1 MAMDTLFGAD
11 RTLAF
16 ASLFPS
22 TRYQGSKRKL
32 ARHIVSAT
40 SELEFDT
47 VLDAFGGTGAVAY
60 AMKLEGKAVTYNDHL
75 EFNRQIGLALIQND
89 ATRLTDREIQAF
101 ANADGRPRAGTRG
114 FIERTFDNIYFTQSE
129 NRWLDD
135 AVAAIAAVHDRY
147 KKALCF
153 FALFQA
159 AIAKRPYN
167 LFHRANLYMRTA
179 EVRRS
184 FGNKASWDRT
194 FADHVRTF
202 AAQANRAVFAGK
214 QPCHALCMDAV
225 DVPGAFDL
233 VYIDTPYIT
242 AKGVGVDYRDFYHFL
257 EGLVDYARWPDRVDL
272 TSKHR
277 RLTPRPNPW
286 CDPKACHAMFTRLFE
301 RFETSHL
308 VVSYRSDG
316 IPSVAEL
323 AAMLRRVK
331 GKVRILSGPQY
342 QYALSKKKDTREV
355 LLIATDA

>member
-1 MAMDTLFGAD
+1 MAMDTLFGTD
-11 RTLAF
+11 RTIAF
-16 ASLFPS
+16 DSLFPS

-32 ARHIVSAT
+32 ARHIVAAT

-60 AMKLEGKAVTYNDHL
+60 AMKLEGKTVTYNDHL
-75 EFNRQIGLALIQND
+75 AFNRQIGLALIEND

-101 ANADGRPRAGTRG
+101 ANARQDAAAGG

-129 NRWLDD
+129 NRWLDG
-135 AVAAIAAVHDRY
+135 AVSTIANMHDRY

-184 FGNKASWDRT
+184 FGNKASWDRS
-194 FADHVRTF
+194 FADHVRAF
-202 AAQANRAVFAGK
+202 AVQANRAVFAGT
-214 QPCHALCMDAV
+214 QPCQALCTDALA
-225 DVPGAFDL
+225 VPGAFDL
-233 VYIDTPYIT
+233 VYIDTPYIS
-242 AKGVGVDYRDFYHFL
+242 AKGIGVDYRDFYHFL

-286 CDPKACHAMFTRLFE
+286 CDPNKCHAMFTRLFE

-323 AAMLRRVK
+323 AALLKRFK
-331 GKVRILSGPQY
+331 GKVRIPSGPQY